1 MTRQAKVAYLT
12 NIGTRDVHYRH
23 NPLKRPR
30 SEGQELLQRYD
41 EVRGELAAP
50 ITGRGLESV
59 LDEIGSVDRVVLIV
73 TDQPEGTPEF
83 HRERDTLHLGELL
96 RLMLSDR
103 FRTRIRHLVCEP
115 MRFNP
120 ADYNRTLG
128 FYRDRLPLLVPPQE
142 VDAVYI
148 APVGGTDASNVG
160 LTLNAVRIY
169 RQRCQFIYVM
179 EGGPVQVLSLQRE
192 LLAEYAR
199 HGARAHQE
207 RWDFVALRETMER
220 ADLGRRWHRE
230 VCAYADARAR
240 FDFREAE
247 AALERAL
254 QSAEGRARFRLA
266 QRRTEVA
273 GLLGDLTAPTSSV
286 PGEDWERWLDLQR
299 RLLRELFSNLVL
311 KVKQAAWVDAVARIF
326 RLYEAALRLCFERE
340 TGHSTERHA
349 GSGYADFE
357 AALAADTDLETHL
370 KAEGARPEPNTLTLR
385 KILAFW
391 CRQAGEAR
399 DTERLERLQ
408 PLKQLAD
415 TLQRLAELR
424 NKSIVAHGHQ
434 GIGRADIEHCARMTV
449 EDLLGMADG
458 TLRALGVEMEGH
470 DPFHEAAGW
479 LREALEEAAD

>member
-1 MTRQAKVAYLT
+1 MTHEVRVAYLT
-12 NIGTRDVHYRH
+12 NIGTRDVQYRDR
-23 NPLKRPR
+23 PLERPR
-30 SEGQELLQRYD
+30 SEGWGLLQRYG

-50 ITGRGLESV
+50 IAGRGLEFV
-59 LDEIGSVDRVVLIV
+59 LDEVRSVHRVVLFV

-96 RLMLSDR
+96 GRMLSDR
-103 FRTRIRHLVCEP
+103 FGARILRVVCEP

-128 FYRDRLPLLVPPQE
+128 FYRERLPLLVPPEE
-142 VDAVYI
+142 VDAVYV
-148 APVGGTDASNVG
+148 APVGGTDASNAG

-169 RQRCQFIYVM
+169 RERCQFIYVM
-179 EGGPVQVLSLQRE
+179 ESGPVQVLRLQRE

-199 HGARAHQE
+199 HEARAHLE
-207 RWDFVALRETMER
+207 RCDFVALRETMER

-240 FDFREAE
+240 FDFQGAD

-254 QSAEGRARFRLA
+254 QSAEGLAHFRLER
-266 QRRTEVA
+266 RRTEVA
-273 GLLGDLTAPTSSV
+273 GLLGDLTAPTSSA
-286 PGEDWERWLDLQR
+286 PRGDWERWLDLQR
-299 RLLRELFSNLVL
+299 RLLRELFFNLVL
-311 KVKQAAWVDAVARIF
+311 KIRQAAWVDAVARIF

-340 TGHSTERHA
+340 TGHSTERRA
-349 GSGYADFE
+349 ESGYADFE

-370 KAEGARPEPNTLTLR
+370 KAEGAGPGPNTLALR

-399 DTERLERLQ
+399 YTERLERLK
-408 PLKQLAD
+408 PLKELAD

-424 NKSIVAHGHQ
+424 NKSIIAHGHQ
-434 GIGRADIEHCARMTV
+434 GIGRADIEHCARMPV
-449 EDLLGMADG
+449 KDLLEMADG
-458 TLRALGVEMEGH
+458 ALRALGVVMEEN
-470 DPFHEAAGW
+470 DPFREAAGW
-479 LREALEEAAD
+479 LRVGLEEAAD